1 MLFHLP
7 RLFHIVRKLWQRF
20 NAALQIINQ
29 RKTSSTI
36 KRIASVHILYIYMKI
51 FEGFSYLQRRDN
63 MVK

>member
-36 KRIASVHILYIYMKI
+36 KRIASVHILYVYIYENI
-51 FEGFSYLQRRDN
+51 
-63 MVK
+63 